1 MESPVLDN
9 ATYPTMLEQPP
20 ALDPPA
26 PDPSQECQYP
36 QRVRRPPDR
45 LMRVQGLTSH
55 T

>member
-9 ATYPTMLEQPP
+9 ATYPTMLEPP
-20 ALDPPA
+20 ALDPPT
-26 PDPSQECQYP
+26 PDSSQERQYP